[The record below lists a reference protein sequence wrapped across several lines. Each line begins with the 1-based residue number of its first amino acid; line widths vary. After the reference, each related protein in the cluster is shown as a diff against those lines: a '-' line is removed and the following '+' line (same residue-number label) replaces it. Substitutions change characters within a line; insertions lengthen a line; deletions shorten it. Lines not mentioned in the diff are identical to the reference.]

1 MRTDTKLGFIIT
13 YFHTSDESLNLL
25 IENLR
30 ILSSENYYLV
40 LASHSALDKNV
51 QEMCDYYFY
60 QNKNI
65 VDDRKYSH
73 GVAESNLIEIS
84 LNHLK
89 EQGIDWTYKATYDMI
104 INDVVRFIDWINDY
118 KYNFVSCNWGS
129 NVICTNSFFANIDF
143 LFENIDF
150 YKTIDEMFVNNTVLE
165 NCWEKNLRD
174 RNVLDQTFAYEDKQV
189 FFGENEIDRLFYDYS
204 NISFSYSVEEN
215 KFYVTN
221 NSLDI
226 ERASIRIFDYYTDLC
241 IENLRDFN
249 FNKGVN
255 WWIVPPC
262 DYNMPKAING
272 FYLEVY
278 IDDLVIRKNI
288 MIKDF
293 NLKHPLHKK
302 FRNYKTEEVKF
313 NEFCDFDEFSM
324 YKKLGLDLDEIENF
338 VDIGANYGILS
349 TPFLIRNKKVY
360 LVEADSYNV
369 GLLRKNFDN
378 NRNIKI
384 IDKAIYSNDGEVDFW
399 EEPGISV
406 VSSIDVGGVFKDS
419 TNRIKKV
426 VKCITP
432 NTLINDYVDEKMI
445 DLMKIDIEGAEYPL
459 FQSFDEK
466 SMSRV
471 KKFLIEFHLNED
483 YRVMEILEKLAF
495 NGFRFKLEKWGKYYD
510 SDYVVENIM
519 GIIYAW
525 K

>member
-278 IDDLVIRKNI
+278 LDDLVIRKNI

-349 TPFLIRNKKVY
+349 TPF
-360 LVEADSYNV
+360 
-369 GLLRKNFDN
+369 DN

-432 NTLINDYVDEKMI
+432 NTLINDYVDEEMI